1 MIVCK
6 SFSMTTSETVFGT
19 VSDFMTR
26 KVKVITENETMRQAC
41 KLMYQHNIGSII
53 IIKNND
59 GKSSDTK
66 KEIPAGI
73 LTERDIARMIGFSAK
88 FYPDTPVSEVMNK
101 PSVTVSPNTSVKDAV
116 TLMEQ
121 RDIRRLPVVDDN
133 QQMIGIIT
141 AKDILKVVMNI
152 FKGTTKGQ
160 DLTSDGFDLLG
171 LLGAE

>member
-1 MIVCK
+1 
-6 SFSMTTSETVFGT
+6 MTTSETVSRT

-53 IIKNND
+53 IIKND
-59 GKSSDTK
+59 DDTTK

-101 PSVTVSPNTSVKDAV
+101 PLITVGPNTSVKDAV
-116 TLMEQ
+116 ALMEQ
-121 RDIRRLPVVDDN
+121 RDIRRLPIVDDE

-141 AKDILKVVMNI
+141 AKDILKAVMNI
-152 FKGTTKGQ
+152 FKGTTNGQ

-171 LLGAE
+171 LLGTE